1 MKFNLEKEGLE
12 TVLLSWQVELMR
24 WIWRVDGE
32 VDSRTAHA
40 HLKASKTPM
49 SRATTINFL
58 NNMVDQGVLSWR
70 DATGKGGHHK
80 IYYLEPDEMGYR
92 KYLARTIIK
101 SLMYDFPE
109 ETREVI
115 KKLAEDHMHAS
126 AYKIF

>member
-58 NNMVDQGVLSWR
+58 NNMAKKGFL
-70 DATGKGGHHK
+70 TYKETTTKGGWK
-80 IYYLEPDEMGYR
+80 RLYEPSEIAPDEEAFR
-92 KYLARTIIK
+92 K
-101 SLMYDFPE
+101 
-109 ETREVI
+109 V
-115 KKLAEDHMHAS
+115 LAER
-126 AYKIF
+126 IFDKARKELIDEEER